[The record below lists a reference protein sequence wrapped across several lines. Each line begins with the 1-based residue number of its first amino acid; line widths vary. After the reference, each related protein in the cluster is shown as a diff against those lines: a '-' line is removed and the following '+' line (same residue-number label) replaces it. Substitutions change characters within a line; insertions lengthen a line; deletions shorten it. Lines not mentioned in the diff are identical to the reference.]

1 MSEVITDKLTG
12 RATAGNVTIT
22 SEGGAATMQLQQ
34 GVAKAWVNFNGS
46 GTIASRDS
54 VNISSLDDDGTG
66 IFGTNFTS
74 SFGSVNYAQA
84 AISGNEASSSAT
96 SIQVRGYA
104 QTTTTSA
111 SAINTFYST
120 SSTTASTDQTHNAV
134 LYHGDLA

>member
-1 MSEVITDKLTG
+1 MAGKIIADTLEHS
-12 RATAGNVTIT
+12 TAGSVTT
-22 SEGGAATMQLQQ
+22 DYVVNGS
-34 GVAKAWVNFNGS
+34 AKAWVNFNGS

-74 SFGSVNYAQA
+74 SFDSVNYAQS
-84 AISGNEASSSAT
+84 AICGNEASSSAT

-134 LYHGDLA
+134 IYHGDLA

>member
-1 MSEVITDKLTG
+1 MAGKIIADTLEHS
-12 RATAGNVTIT
+12 TAGSVTT
-22 SEGGAATMQLQQ
+22 DYVVNGS
-34 GVAKAWVNFNGS
+34 AKAWVNFNGS

-120 SSTTASTDQTHNAV
+120 SGTTASTDQTHNAV
-134 LYHGDLA
+134 IYYGDLA